1 MNEANLNL
9 STKQKLEPFLLLSK
23 SAKGIACC
31 QLIMDALNAPGV
43 FVFTE
48 LYESPNIVQAS
59 QLPQVIPYY
68 QLLRIFLYGTFKE
81 YQQQKH
87 NLPTLSATQIK
98 KLRQLTLVSLSE
110 HTQTLD
116 YVFLLN
122 ELNIT
127 TVRELE
133 DLIMDAMYDGLLT
146 GKLDQRQQQLL
157 VTKAIGRDVRPEQ
170 LDEMMETLGAWSAQ
184 TARTLAR
191 LDANIAHLQ
200 ETVQTNQQAK
210 IDFNRQ
216 IEDIRKECRESSNS
230 LPNEVLQEDGRSSR
244 KARDAYNIRKRGPKR
259 FLAEKL
265 NQF

>member
-1 MNEANLNL
+1 M
-9 STKQKLEPFLLLSK
+9 
-23 SAKGIACC
+23 
-31 QLIMDALNAPGV
+31 
-43 FVFTE
+43 
-48 LYESPNIVQAS
+48 
-59 QLPQVIPYY
+59 
-68 QLLRIFLYGTFKE
+68 
-81 YQQQKH
+81 
-87 NLPTLSATQIK
+87 
-98 KLRQLTLVSLSE
+98 
-110 HTQTLD
+110 D

-122 ELNIT
+122 ELDIA

-210 IDFNRQ
+210 ADFNRQ
-216 IEDIRKECRESSNS
+216 IEDIRKECRESSHS
-230 LPNEVLQEDGRSSR
+230 LSNEVLQEDGRSSR
-244 KARDAYNIRKRGPKR
+244 KARDAYNIRKRYANP
-259 FLAEKL
+259 FLTRCMC
-265 NQF
+265 